1 MERQRFF
8 PRFIWRKLKMSK
20 SLDQKI
26 YLALDT
32 IEHQLRRAAYLST
45 AEPFQ
50 KEIYDALEIIK
61 EVKAKVE
68 KRVDK

>member
-1 MERQRFF
+1 
-8 PRFIWRKLKMSK
+8 MSK